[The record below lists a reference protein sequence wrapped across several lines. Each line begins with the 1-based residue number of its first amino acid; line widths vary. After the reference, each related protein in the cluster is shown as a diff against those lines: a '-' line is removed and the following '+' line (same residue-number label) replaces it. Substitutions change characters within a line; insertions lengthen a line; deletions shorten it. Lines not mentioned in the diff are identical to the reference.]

1 MAKKRVEVEAL
12 LRWAYRDELPKEQ
25 APGGAIVPGFRAGW
39 GGVSKFGD
47 YLTVIDEAGLN
58 RWGVVPIAG
67 AESEPHPDALAI
79 AAAVAALDGLELGLP
94 EDWSPFSDLGDMGVL
109 GEAAVAA
116 TVDRLTVRDADGA
129 RRLRTPPSRLI
140 FKFAIMGGCPVWKA
154 DKPEVRIV
162 SAHGKPKWFVR
173 KMITTSVSDTP
184 YEVEADGYS
193 QTAKRPVA
201 GAYQKRYLDPC
212 PVDAGVARGEYEI
225 WRFAMD
231 VLTDDL
237 RGMLSEHEVLASPRA
252 IRPWEQDERLPR
264 VLPDLTWSCHVAKV
278 VQRRGRGRPQKT
290 A

>member
-1 MAKKRVEVEAL
+1 MAKKRVEIEAL
-12 LRWAYRDELPKEQ
+12 LRWAYREELPKEQ
-25 APGGAIVPGFRAGW
+25 ARGGAIATGFRAGW

-47 YLTVIDEAGLN
+47 YLTIIDEAGLN
-58 RWGVVPIAG
+58 QWGVVPIAG
-67 AESEPHPDALAI
+67 AESAPHPDAVAI
-79 AAAVAALDGLELGLP
+79 AAAVAALDDLELGLP

-140 FKFAIMGGCPVWKA
+140 FKFAIMGGCPVWQA
-154 DKPEVRIV
+154 DKPEARLVRG
-162 SAHGKPKWFVR
+162 ANGRPKWFVR

-237 RGMLSEHEVLASPRA
+237 RETLSEHEVLASPRV
-252 IRPWEQDERLPR
+252 IRPWEGDIRLPR
-264 VLPDLTWSCHVAKV
+264 VLPDLTWSCVVAAVK
-278 VQRRGRGRPQKT
+278 RRGRGRAQKT